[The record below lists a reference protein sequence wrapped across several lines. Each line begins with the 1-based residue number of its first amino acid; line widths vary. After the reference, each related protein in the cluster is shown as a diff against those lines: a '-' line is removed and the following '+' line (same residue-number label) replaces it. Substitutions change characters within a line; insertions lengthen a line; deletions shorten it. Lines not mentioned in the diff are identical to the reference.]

1 MRMTGKRHVK
11 AGRLAGVIRLGT
23 VAIALGLV
31 FGAHHPVAAAEGQM
45 TRDEYKAKLADYTER
60 EAKAQGQIVQL
71 DADIA
76 SLESQLAGLNGEI
89 ADLNAQILDLVD
101 ATDAE
106 VKAIARQLDGMVRQ
120 LEGLMALAP
129 EELVR
134 HGGEISD
141 IEEQLAAIKAS
152 SISAIPEM
160 REKISRVE
168 GMLADLGSRM
178 SRSVEIT
185 YEVAR
190 GDHLWGIAEKDDI
203 YGDPYMWPRIY
214 RANRDQIQDPDLI
227 YPDQKLA
234 VPFGVGENQYLV
246 TRGDFLS
253 RIAEVV
259 YNDPSKWHKIYKANM
274 EQIVEP
280 TLIFPAQVFEVPAN

>member
-1 MRMTGKRHVK
+1 MTGKRPVET
-11 AGRLAGVIRLGT
+11 GRLAGVLRFAI
-23 VAIALGLV
+23 VAMALGLV
-31 FGAHHPVAAAEGQM
+31 VGAYHPVDAAEEKM
-45 TRDEYKAKLADYTER
+45 TRDGYKAKLAEYTDR
-60 EAKAQGQIVQL
+60 EAKAQAQIVRL

-76 SLESQLAGLNGEI
+76 SLESQLAGLNGQI

-106 VKAIARQLDGMVRQ
+106 VKAQSRQLDGLVRQ

-141 IEEQLAAIKAS
+141 IEEQLSAIKAS

-160 REKISRVE
+160 RDKISRIE

-178 SRSVEIT
+178 SRSIEIT

-203 YGDPYMWPRIY
+203 YGDPYLWPRIY

-227 YPDQKLA
+227 YPDQKLT

-246 TRGDFLS
+246 TRGDFLT

-280 TLIFPAQVFEVPAN
+280 ALIFPAQVFEVPAN

>member
-1 MRMTGKRHVK
+1 MTGKRPVET
-11 AGRLAGVIRLGT
+11 GRLAGVLRFAI
-23 VAIALGLV
+23 VAMALGLV
-31 FGAHHPVAAAEGQM
+31 VGAYHPVDAAEKKM
-45 TRDEYKAKLADYTER
+45 TRDGYKAKLAEYTDR
-60 EAKAQGQIVQL
+60 EAKAQAQIVRL

-76 SLESQLAGLNGEI
+76 SLESQLAGLNGQI

-106 VKAIARQLDGMVRQ
+106 VKAQSRQLDGLVRQ

-141 IEEQLAAIKAS
+141 IEEQLSAIKAS

-160 REKISRVE
+160 RDKISRIE

-178 SRSVEIT
+178 SRSIEIT

-203 YGDPYMWPRIY
+203 YGDPYLWPRIY

-227 YPDQKLA
+227 YPDQKLT

-246 TRGDFLS
+246 TRGDFLT

-280 TLIFPAQVFEVPAN
+280 ALIFPAQVFEVPAN